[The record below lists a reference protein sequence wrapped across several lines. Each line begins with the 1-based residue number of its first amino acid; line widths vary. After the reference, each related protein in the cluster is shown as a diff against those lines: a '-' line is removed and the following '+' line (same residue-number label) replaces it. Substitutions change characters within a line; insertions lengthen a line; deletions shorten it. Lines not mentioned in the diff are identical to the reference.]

1 MKYAFIFILFNTPQE
16 EITRLSNEV
25 KSLKIKN
32 FSLHFIDNTGKNKGY
47 AQGVNEG
54 LAEALHANAD
64 IFVVAN
70 PDISLKNLKFPPT
83 IPFDIFSFGMKQEDK
98 IYYCGEV
105 DKLRLSS
112 HLSLNKSKSKYE
124 SCHYITGSLLVLK
137 KAVIESVGLFD
148 EKYFMYYEDLDYCT
162 RARNLGFT
170 VGIDTTQYYVHYE
183 VSKKNPEK
191 NYLLTKSRLRYF
203 LKYSNWKQKLYEIM
217 RIPKSLIEERDL
229 LITQIIKRKFLFN
242 FLIFNSSSVINRFLN
257 FILFIFLARLLTVE
271 DYGIYALVWA
281 HTSILSPLV
290 DLGTTTYGLVNLPNE
305 NEKKYSSLFSFRFY
319 LSVIAL
325 LVTVGLAYIFNYDNY
340 VVLFIL
346 LTSFT
351 LIANSWSGSYLVLT
365 SVKEILHKSSI
376 TSVIFNLGL
385 ITSTILSLIFFRSL
399 FVVFLIIFISYN
411 LYSIVNIVLIRK
423 EIRDLKLRFEVKQ
436 WVNIFKKSYVYVLIA
451 LLAGIYFKADVLL
464 LQSMQSTT
472 EVGIYS
478 AGFKFFEALIFVA
491 IGYNT
496 VAVPRLSKIYSQNKQ
511 LFFSKVYKDAFFMGF
526 IGLLLSIVVYFT
538 SPFLLGYLLNN
549 NFTDSSQVLKIVIFA
564 LPFLLISTVFLSS
577 LYILKKAYLVVILF
591 AAQSILSLSLNFI
604 LIPHF
609 SYIASSY
616 ITVLNE
622 VVNVVA
628 TLAIFLYY
636 KWKIK

>member
-1 MKYAFIFILFNTPQE
+1 MKIAFIFILYNTPQE
-16 EITRLSNEV
+16 EVTRLSKEV
-25 KSLKIKN
+25 ASLKIKN
-32 FSLHFIDNTGKNKGY
+32 FSLHFIDNTRKNKGY

-54 LAEALHANAD
+54 LTEALHADAD

-70 PDISLKNLKFPPT
+70 PDISIRNLKFPST

-112 HLSLNKSKSKYE
+112 HLSLNKPKTKYA
-124 SCHYITGSLLVLK
+124 SCQYVTGSLLVIK
-137 KAVIESVGLFD
+137 KKVIESVGLFD
-148 EKYFMYYEDLDYCT
+148 ENYFMYYEDLDYCT
-162 RARNLGFT
+162 RARNSGFT
-170 VGIDTTQYYVHYE
+170 VGIDTTQHYLHYE

-191 NYLLTKSRLRYF
+191 NYLLAKSRLRYF
-203 LKYSNWKQKLYEIM
+203 FKYSNWKQKIYETI
-217 RIPKSLIEERDL
+217 RIPKSLIEERTL
-229 LITQIIKRKFLFN
+229 LINQIIRRKFLFN
-242 FLIFNSSSVINRFLN
+242 FLIFNSSSVVNRFLN
-257 FILFIFLARLLTVE
+257 FVLFIFLARLLTVE

-281 HTSILSPLV
+281 HVSIISPLV

-305 NEKKYSSLFSFRFY
+305 SEKRYSSLFSFRFY

-340 VVLFIL
+340 VILFIL

-365 SVKEILHKSSI
+365 SIKEKLHKSSI
-376 TSVIFNLGL
+376 ASVIFNLVL
-385 ITSTILSLIFFRSL
+385 ILSTVVSLIFFRSL

-411 LYSIVNIVLIRK
+411 LYSIVNIALIRN
-423 EIRDLKLRFEVKQ
+423 EISNFKLRFEVKQ
-436 WVNIFKKSYVYVLIA
+436 WADIFKKSYVYVLIA
-451 LLAGIYFKADVLL
+451 LLAGIYFKVDVLL
-464 LQSMQSTT
+464 LQSMQSTSA
-472 EVGIYS
+472 VGIYS

-496 VAVPRLSKIYSQNKQ
+496 VAVPRLSRIYSQSKQ
-511 LFFSKVYKDAFFMGF
+511 LFFTKVHQDAFFMGVT
-526 IGLLLSIVVYFT
+526 GLLLSVAVYYT
-538 SPFLLGYLLNN
+538 SPFILGYLLGD
-549 NFTDSSQVLKIVIFA
+549 NFAGSLQVLRIVIFS

-591 AAQSILSLSLNFI
+591 AVQSLLSISLNFF
-604 LIPHF
+604 LIPQF

-616 ITVLNE
+616 ITILNE

-628 TLAIFLYY
+628 TLGIFLYY
-636 KWKIK
+636 KSKLQ